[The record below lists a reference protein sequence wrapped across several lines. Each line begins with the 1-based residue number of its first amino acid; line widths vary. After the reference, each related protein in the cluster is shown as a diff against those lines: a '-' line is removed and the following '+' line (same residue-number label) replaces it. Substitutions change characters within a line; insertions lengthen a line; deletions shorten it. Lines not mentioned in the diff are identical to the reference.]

1 MSKKPEDGLLEAAAK
16 YWAEDNAQFEKTDP
30 TLLDRIGRSLNPLT
44 GFGSAMGEM
53 HTASSEG
60 DGAGMA
66 LAGLSAVPAF
76 GAVRTVAIPGKGLI
90 KASTSMV
97 SDVNKTAG
105 KALAGGTLAG
115 GVDAVRAESS
125 RAYNQETDRAEVPKA
140 LQGIQDGPDIPLDS
154 TLQFEQR
161 VLYPSKY
168 PVLQQGEGGVA
179 THKMSW
185 GEVDIDG
192 KPGYVAFPTVVYDGK
207 ELKELDARAA
217 FEHAMK
223 NKEYRSFAS
232 PEEASLYAEG
242 LYKRAWGRGDN
253 AEQLKS
259 QLKRAR

>member
-1 MSKKPEDGLLEAAAK
+1 MSKKPENRLFESTAK
-16 YWAEDNAQFEKTDP
+16 YWAADNAQFEKTDP

-44 GFGSAMGEM
+44 GIGSAIGEM
-53 HTASSEG
+53 HTTSGEG
-60 DGAGMA
+60 DGVGMA

-76 GAVRTVAIPGKGLI
+76 GAVRAVTIPGKGLI

-105 KALAGGTLAG
+105 KALGGGSLAG
-115 GVDAVRAESS
+115 GADAVRAESS
-125 RAYNQETDRAEVPKA
+125 RAYNQETDRAVVPEA
-140 LQGIQDGPDIPLDS
+140 LRGIQDGPDVPLDS
-154 TLQFEQR
+154 ALQFEQR

-168 PVLQQGEGGVA
+168 PVLQQGEQGIA

-185 GEVDIDG
+185 GEVDMDG

-207 ELKELDARAA
+207 ELKELDERAA

-223 NKEYRSFAS
+223 NKEYRSFTS

-242 LYKRAWGRGDN
+242 LYKRAWGKGD
-253 AEQLKS
+253 AFDALKS
-259 QLKRAR
+259 QIKGK

>member
-1 MSKKPEDGLLEAAAK
+1 MSKRIEDGLLEKAAK
-16 YWAEDNAQFEKTDP
+16 YWAADNARFEKTDP
-30 TLLDRIGRSLNPLT
+30 SLIARIGRSLNPLT
-44 GFGSAMGEM
+44 GFGSAMGDM
-53 HTASSEG
+53 HTSASEG
-60 DGAGMA
+60 DGTGMA
-66 LAGLSAVPAF
+66 LAALGAVPAF
-76 GAVRTVAIPGKGLI
+76 GAMRVVRLPGRGLT
-90 KASTSMV
+90 KASTSAV
-97 SDVNKTAG
+97 PDVGKTAG
-105 KALAGGTLAG
+105 KVLAGGTLVGTTEAARAG
-115 GVDAVRAESS
+115 ATRSYDQ
-125 RAYNQETDRAEVPKA
+125 NTDQVEVPDS
-140 LQGIQDGPDIPLDS
+140 LRGMQGGPDVPLDS
-154 TLQFEQR
+154 ALQFEQR
-161 VLYPSKY
+161 VLYPSRY
-168 PVLQQGEGGVA
+168 PVMEEEGGKVA

-185 GEVDIDG
+185 GEVDMDG